1 MRSESQTFGTPPRA
15 SETQQAR
22 TPSMTAILEYVDP
35 TMLPQETREILEQI
49 GPFLADGLSA
59 REIGQR
65 FGRSEDWAA
74 TRILKVKRALIL
86 EAARNAAEMEAGLRA
101 RVEQLAAELDGG
113 QRRDG

>member
-1 MRSESQTFGTPPRA
+1 MRNESQTSDTPKQPPA
-15 SETQQAR
+15 ITAR
-22 TPSMTAILEYVDP
+22 SLTAILEYVDP
-35 TMLPQETREILEQI
+35 SMLPEEAKQILSQI

-86 EAARNAAEMEAGLRA
+86 EAARNAGEMEEALRV
-101 RVEQLAAELDGG
+101 RVEQLAADLGG
-113 QRRDG
+113 QQRDA

>member
-1 MRSESQTFGTPPRA
+1 MKNESLTQGSPKQQPAITARSL
-15 SETQQAR
+15 
-22 TPSMTAILEYVDP
+22 TAILEYVDP
-35 TMLPQETREILEQI
+35 SMLPEEAKQILSQI

-86 EAARNAAEMEAGLRA
+86 EAARNAGEMEQALRA
-101 RVEQLAAELDGG
+101 RVEQLAEELE
-113 QRRDG
+113 RRDA